1 LYRIGFS
8 LLQQIPYT
16 TSDNLSSRQI
26 GHLGLVAGI
35 IDELGITQVLDQE
48 LPKTRNHAL
57 SHSDIIKAMILN
69 GLGFNER
76 RVYMF
81 SRFFDNLATEQL
93 FGPGVT
99 PNHFTDDTILR
110 TLDRIY
116 EYRSTDLFNKIV
128 LKVMEKMAFGTHLL
142 HADTTTFSVHGE
154 YEPDDDEFRT
164 ITITHGHNKDHRWD
178 LKQFVLAMVTNQH
191 GIPLFTQP
199 YSGNESD
206 KKIPLETIQKVKE
219 NLNITDKA
227 YYVAD
232 SAFYTEH
239 NLKTLG
245 RHTFWISRPPAT
257 IDKVK
262 SLLVSDVPMIPAN
275 IEGYYLHECYSEY
288 GGIPQKWVLVFSEKG
303 RQAREKTY
311 VRNLDKRLKTAQ
323 KSWRKLSSKEFAC
336 EPDARMAA
344 ERWFSEQPF
353 LSPEKIE
360 VIPTVKKKNKKRGRP
375 GKQDQVA
382 IVYSV
387 ASPLEVNTEVIE
399 QEKSYLG
406 RFVVATNDLDLDAE
420 QVLLYYKGQQ
430 SVERGFRFLK
440 DNSFHVA
447 PVFLK
452 KESRIGALS
461 MIMVLCLFVYSV
473 AEWLLRARLKAT
485 GKSVKNQLKKP
496 IQNPTMKWIFMLFMR
511 PAEVTISVNSQIRR
525 FIVNLDEVVT
535 EILELMGPA
544 CQKYYFL
551 RVTREM

>member
-1 LYRIGFS
+1 MQGKF
-8 LLQQIPYT
+8 QFTQ
-16 TSDNLSSRQI
+16 DNLTSRQI

-35 IDELGITQVLDQE
+35 IDELGITEILDQE

-57 SHSDIIKAMILN
+57 SHSDIIKAMVLN

-76 RVYMF
+76 RVYLF

-99 PNHFTDDTILR
+99 PDHFTDDTILR

-116 EYRSTDLFNKIV
+116 NYGSTDLFNRIV
-128 LKVMEKMAFGTHLL
+128 IRVMEKMAFGTHLL

-154 YEPDDDEFRT
+154 YEPDDDDFRT
-164 ITITHGHNKDHRWD
+164 IQITYGHNKDHRWD

-206 KKIPLETIQKVKE
+206 KKILLETIQKVKE

-239 NLKTLG
+239 TLKTLG

-257 IDKVK
+257 ITEVR
-262 SLLVSDVPMIPAN
+262 SLLASDVLMTPAN
-275 IEGYYLHECYSEY
+275 TEGYFLHECYSEY
-288 GGIPQKWVLVFSEKG
+288 AGIPQKWVLVFSEKG

-311 VRNLDKRLKTAQ
+311 TRNLEKRLKDAQ
-323 KSWRKLSSKEFAC
+323 KSWNKLSAKEFAC

-344 ERWFSEQPF
+344 ERWFSEHPF
-353 LSPEKIE
+353 LSPEKRE
-360 VIPTVKKKNKKRGRP
+360 VISHVKKKNRKRGRP
-375 GKQDQVA
+375 GKGEEVS

-387 ASPLEVNTEVIE
+387 TSPLEVNAEYIE
-399 QEKSYLG
+399 QEKSHLG

-420 QVLLYYKGQQ
+420 HVLLYYKGQQ

-440 DNSFHVA
+440 DDSFHVS

-452 KESRIGALS
+452 KENRIEALS
-461 MIMVLCLFVYSV
+461 MVMVLCLFVYSV
-473 AEWLLRARLKAT
+473 AEWLLRSRLKTA
-485 GKSVKNQLKKP
+485 GKSVMNQLKKP
-496 IQNPTMKWIFMLFMR
+496 IQNPTMKWIFMLFMK
-511 PAEVTISVNSQIRR
+511 PAEVTISMNSQIQR
-525 FIVNLDEVVT
+525 FIVNLDDVVT
-535 EILELMGPA
+535 EILGVMGPA
-544 CQKYYFL
+544 CEKYYFL
-551 RVTREM
+551 RETCEM